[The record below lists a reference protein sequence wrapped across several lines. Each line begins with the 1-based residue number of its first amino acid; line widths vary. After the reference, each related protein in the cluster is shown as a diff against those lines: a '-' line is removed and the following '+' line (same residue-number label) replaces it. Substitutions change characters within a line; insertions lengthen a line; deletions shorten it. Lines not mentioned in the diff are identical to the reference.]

1 MRTKR
6 FIQSY
11 RTVFFKEFRELL
23 RDRRSLLWLLAP
35 PIILPL
41 IGLGAMLFIST
52 KTIKITSDDF
62 PILIENGDQAPELV
76 QRFETE
82 ETVHIVEAPQDPEQD
97 PFGEALFIV
106 SLPQDFQERMAR
118 ADTAS
123 VELVPRDNSIAA
135 FFGKAVV
142 KDIIEDY
149 GNDLMEERLAAQ
161 GLSREWL
168 TPIQINESEREPA
181 ESAGIIDV
189 VDVEKDSSN
198 IPIALFFLVAMT
210 SWLVGGGMS
219 LILDTTVGEKE
230 RQTIETL
237 LVTPASR
244 TGIVMGKMTV
254 VFSSLMAVMGLW
266 LLDVLLL
273 NALSTAGP
281 ALVALELLGPGQTLE
296 ILVKSSSNALV
307 LVPALLALLI
317 PFAVMLNGMVMAG
330 SAMAANYREAS
341 LFLALIQLGLPA
353 VVLLTVFSLPARVGV
368 LVYAVPFFGTVAA
381 IRDLFANTLPALGLL
396 INFISASIY
405 TAGIIGSVTWLFD
418 QEWSTTRGL

>member
-1 MRTKR
+1 
-6 FIQSY
+6 
-11 RTVFFKEFRELL
+11 
-23 RDRRSLLWLLAP
+23 
-35 PIILPL
+35 
-41 IGLGAMLFIST
+41 
-52 KTIKITSDDF
+52 
-62 PILIENGDQAPELV
+62 
-76 QRFETE
+76 
-82 ETVHIVEAPQDPEQD
+82 
-97 PFGEALFIV
+97 
-106 SLPQDFQERMAR
+106 
-118 ADTAS
+118 
-123 VELVPRDNSIAA
+123 
-135 FFGKAVV
+135 
-142 KDIIEDY
+142 
-149 GNDLMEERLAAQ
+149 
-161 GLSREWL
+161 
-168 TPIQINESEREPA
+168 
-181 ESAGIIDV
+181 
-189 VDVEKDSSN
+189 
-198 IPIALFFLVAMT
+198 MT

-254 VFSSLMAVMGLW
+254 VFTSLMAVMGLW

-317 PFAVMLNGMVMAG
+317 PFAVMLNGIVMAG

-353 VVLLTVFSLPARVGV
+353 VVLLTVFSLPARLGI
-368 LVYAVPFFGTVAA
+368 LVYAVPFFGTIAA
-381 IRDLFANTLPALGLL
+381 IRDLFANTLSALGLL
-396 INFISASIY
+396 INFVSALIS
-405 TAGIIGSVTWLFD
+405 TAGIIGLVTWLFD